1 MELKYRSS
9 LKSIRLRPSSNR
21 TFMVLKLGTRTAG
34 TFASSVLIAPLWNWN
49 DLFSLSFL
57 TLKLVLIAPL
67 WNWNPSART
76 FSSEENA
83 VLIAPLWNW
92 NRRGRRSRRWW
103 QVRSNRTFMEL
114 KWAFICCFLRST
126 ICSNRT
132 FMELKFYRA
141 NWYGGGFVVLIV
153 PLWNWNNWWICWWSM
168 VIGF

>member
-1 MELKYRSS
+1 MELKSHLGIIRSLRTVGSNRTFMELKYRSS

-21 TFMVLKLGTRTAG
+21 TFMELKLGTRTAG

-92 NRRGRRSRRWW
+92 NGLL
-103 QVRSNRTFMEL
+103 FA
-114 KWAFICCFLRST
+114 AFWGPLS
-126 ICSNRT
+126 
-132 FMELKFYRA
+132 
-141 NWYGGGFVVLIV
+141 VLIA
-153 PLWNWNNWWICWWSM
+153 PLWNWNFI
-168 VIGF
+168 VLIGTEAVLSF